1 MNIFLKGKFFSVTLY
16 HWTSLANENYAALT
30 LHTIDIFV
38 LKKLTLSCVKH
49 EGGST
54 ATEMDHQYTTDLEIW
69 GLSAMNFVAMVTD
82 TSSNMTKLGKLVE
95 ERFVSTVPHYCAD
108 HNMQLT
114 MQKAYSGGI
123 VARLGGVGGGVE
135 VDVVEAMK
143 KARDLV
149 SHISQSLLANSK
161 LAAALRRVS
170 PEGVVLVWIQNV
182 KTPWW
187 SNYVMLQRILVLK
200 PAIIHMFSEEFS
212 N

>member
-1 MNIFLKGKFFSVTLY
+1 
-16 HWTSLANENYAALT
+16 
-30 LHTIDIFV
+30 
-38 LKKLTLSCVKH
+38 
-49 EGGST
+49 
-54 ATEMDHQYTTDLEIW
+54 
-69 GLSAMNFVAMVTD
+69 
-82 TSSNMTKLGKLVE
+82 
-95 ERFVSTVPHYCAD
+95 
-108 HNMQLT
+108 
-114 MQKAYSGGI
+114 
-123 VARLGGVGGGVE
+123 
-135 VDVVEAMK
+135 MK